1 MNDPRELAAFLR
13 NAVKARLA
21 EDRLALI
28 FTVRQW
34 RTIDIARTV
43 KSCGY
48 DGLYVDME
56 HSAITF
62 DATAQICTAA
72 LEIGL
77 TPLVRVPSCDPYFVA
92 QALDGGA
99 MGIIA
104 PHVETAED
112 ARLAV
117 AAAKYPPD
125 GNRSISTTIPQFRFE
140 SWPADRAFAL
150 VNAETLVVPM
160 IETRRGLDNVRDIAA
175 VDGVDV
181 LMIGS
186 NDLCADLGIHGEFDH
201 PDLRDAYQQ
210 TIDACRALG
219 KHVGI
224 GGLAGRADLTRS
236 LVAAGARFVS
246 AGTDQFFM
254 IEAARERA
262 NALRALEQH

>member
-1 MNDPRELAAFLR
+1 MNDPASLEVFLR
-13 NAVKARLA
+13 NAVKARLEA
-21 EDRLALI
+21 GQLALI

-34 RTIDIARTV
+34 RTVDIARTV
-43 KSCGY
+43 KACGY

-56 HSAITF
+56 HSAIAF
-62 DATAQICTAA
+62 DATSQICTAA

-77 TPLVRVPSCDPYFVA
+77 TPLVRVPSCDPYFVG

-112 ARLAV
+112 ARRAV
-117 AAAKYPPD
+117 QAAKYPPH
-125 GNRSISTTIPQFRFE
+125 GHRSISMTIPQLRYE
-140 SWPADRAFAL
+140 NWQAEHAFAL
-150 VNAETLVVPM
+150 INSETLIVPM
-160 IETRRGLDNVRDIAA
+160 IETQRGLDNVREIAA

-186 NDLCADLGIHGEFDH
+186 NDLCADFGIHGQFDH
-201 PDLRDAYQQ
+201 ARLRDAYQR
-210 TIDACRALG
+210 TIDACRPLG

-224 GGLAGRADLTRS
+224 GGLGGRPELTAA

-246 AGTDQFFM
+246 AGTDQSFM
-254 IEAARERA
+254 IAAARERA
-262 NALRALEQH
+262 HGLRALEAG

>member
-1 MNDPRELAAFLR
+1 MSDPRELEAFLR
-13 NAVKARLA
+13 NSVKARLA
-21 EDRLALI
+21 QDRLALI

-77 TPLVRVPSCDPYFVA
+77 TPLVRVPSCDPYFVG

-117 AAAKYPPD
+117 AAAKYPPH
-125 GNRSISTTIPQFRFE
+125 GHRSISTMIPQLRYE
-140 SWPADRAFAL
+140 SFQAEHAFAL
-150 VNAETLVVPM
+150 INAETLVVPM
-160 IETRRGLDNVRDIAA
+160 IETQRGLDNASDIAA
-175 VDGVDV
+175 VEGVDV

-186 NDLCADLGIHGEFDH
+186 NDLCADLGIHGQFDH
-201 PDLRDAYQQ
+201 AALRDAYHR
-210 TIDACRALG
+210 TISACRPLG

-224 GGLAGRADLTRS
+224 GGLAGRADLTAS

-246 AGTDQFFM
+246 AGADQFFM
-254 IEAARERA
+254 IAAARECA
-262 NALRALEQH
+262 SALRALEAS